1 MKSKKLQEL
10 ESEEKK
16 KELYS
21 KYFYDPE
28 FKEFFKRFYDLEGG
42 RISKEYLVH
51 KPEILVRAFLGNV
64 KLRKVA
70 EAKKEKKII
79 KIGDTRDFK
88 ETERRKKNIK
98 FLGGAAASVVLVGA
112 ILASSFA
119 SLNNG
124 FDRNQSEKSNE
135 MQAES
140 IKERESGSID
150 GLYSDA
156 SEHEKDLKKYVA
168 KVSNNPEVQQRY
180 EMFLKDSRR
189 DPIYEGKRGT
199 CIYYDSI
206 NMFSANSY
214 YYMLDVLKNSN
225 SKYYE
230 LFKECYSP
238 MTIAGRIQREGSG
251 IINNPEDEGKNYR
264 GPLQMGLDALKDS
277 DNLALQLTGKRI
289 LTTENLQ
296 YLTSINQL
304 NEHDKKSLNDPEYS
318 ALLSRFIDLN
328 FLKEMTSRTDTRNYI
343 NKQSVID
350 IYMMGINNLLKN
362 TKGGSYVSACPK
374 YSTLIAGFTDVA
386 NERFNKVL
394 SGEEAHKS
402 SVSKYLQKISTI
414 QESYDN
420 QR

>member
-1 MKSKKLQEL
+1 MKSKKLQNL
-10 ESEEKK
+10 ESTEKNK
-16 KELYS
+16 NLYS

-28 FKEFFKRFYDLEGG
+28 FKEFFKKFYDLEGG
-42 RISKEYLVH
+42 RISKAYLVH

-64 KLRKVA
+64 KLKKVV
-70 EAKKEKKII
+70 EAQKEKEII

-88 ETERRKKNIK
+88 ATERRKKKIK
-98 FLGGAAASVVLVGA
+98 FVSGAVAGVILAGA
-112 ILASSFA
+112 ILSSGYA
-119 SLNNG
+119 LLDNG
-124 FDRNQSEKSNE
+124 FDRTQSEKSNE
-135 MQAES
+135 TQTET
-140 IKERESGSID
+140 IKERESGSLD
-150 GLYSDA
+150 GLYSDV

-168 KVSNNPEVQQRY
+168 KVSGDPEVQQRY
-180 EMFLKDSRR
+180 EVCLRDSRR

-214 YYMLDVLKNSN
+214 YYMLEVLKNSN

-230 LFKECYSP
+230 LYKECYSP

-296 YLTSINQL
+296 DLASIDQL

-328 FLKEMTSRTDTRNYI
+328 FLKEMTSRPDTRNYI

-362 TKGGSYVSACPK
+362 TNGGSYVSACPK

-394 SGEEAHKS
+394 SGEEAYKS